1 MINKTELMLTYKPLD
16 DSGHVLYHP
25 PSYKGTIMF
34 SYKEKAFFGKKK
46 ACIKVENGD
55 WSDKF
60 SLDVVGSSGCID
72 CTYRGKVYH
81 VGVHINLTSNSLT
94 KMVLFTPYY
103 VIINN
108 CSFDLEFTEM
118 DKDHLDNTDMKPV
131 LVTSKGCT
139 SYWPPTQGNGKD
151 KKVDPD
157 KKMRVRVVDSPEM
170 SPAFPYSVEFND
182 LLKLKN
188 KYGAI
193 NVEVHVTESSSYVTF
208 NEYRSGMAPL
218 LIINHTSED
227 IDFHERSGMAPL
239 LIINHT
245 SEDIDFHERY
255 NEEERIVLEA
265 GHKVFWAWSLAPGM
279 EDVEMDRNSLVWAK
293 RKVLADVRR
302 DGMGEF
308 FLDDDLHKMCYWT
321 CFLDGI
327 QRILLLTE
335 DDAVFTDVRASGNY
349 ELFDQEISL
358 SMHRIGV
365 SLLDNE
371 KGNELLYMSITSSGI
386 IWESQKS
393 ERKRYKQMS
402 IEDSNDLESAFIMYN
417 NQLTLQGYGSVSPEV
432 KVSPKL
438 LQVNF
443 ETFELLA
450 PQRRRLRRVYNS
462 GLWLQMRSSSVST
475 QLHLKL
481 NRLQVDN
488 QMQDAIYPVVMAP
501 VPLPKTIAANHVLKP
516 FIEVSIVQRLNV
528 NSQVR
533 QYKYYKVLIQEF
545 HVKVELSI
553 VNAMM
558 EFFAAQQTSKEA
570 MLAAF
575 EQDIKKVE
583 TPLLDHVALHT
594 VAEVKNFY
602 DNLHFS
608 PLKIHVSFTAQG
620 SDTSD
625 LPEFLSILM
634 QSIGVTL
641 TDIHDVVFKLS
652 YFERESVF
660 LNQSMLISEAT
671 SHYTGQFLKQ
681 AYVLVLGLDVLGNP
695 YGLVTGLATGVED
708 LFYEP
713 FQGAIQGPGEFAEGL
728 MIGAR
733 SFIGHTVGGAAG
745 AASRITGAMGKGIAA
760 LTFDKEYQRRRRLQT
775 ARQATLHEDLAAS
788 GKGLVLGFVQGVS
801 GVVTK
806 PIEGAKDDG
815 VEGFVK
821 GVGKGMIGL
830 FTRPTAGVIDFA
842 SGSFNAVR
850 RVADTTEETK
860 RSRAPRLMSPDGI
873 TRPYSA
879 LEAEGN
885 AILHEL
891 DKGKY
896 IHTDVYQHHIRIIS
910 KDILL
915 ITNRRLLYLTPNDL
929 FGGVQIEWEHPWTE
943 LAAVPKSTP
952 EGILIKIKTKKK
964 TGIGGLFGS
973 SGTDKLLL
981 IRNEEDKE
989 IVLRKMKECVD
1000 IQT

>member
-1 MINKTELMLTYKPLD
+1 
-16 DSGHVLYHP
+16 
-25 PSYKGTIMF
+25 
-34 SYKEKAFFGKKK
+34 
-46 ACIKVENGD
+46 
-55 WSDKF
+55 
-60 SLDVVGSSGCID
+60 
-72 CTYRGKVYH
+72 
-81 VGVHINLTSNSLT
+81 
-94 KMVLFTPYY
+94 MV
-103 VIINN
+103 
-108 CSFDLEFTEM
+108 C
-118 DKDHLDNTDMKPV
+118 
-131 LVTSKGCT
+131 
-139 SYWPPTQGNGKD
+139 
-151 KKVDPD
+151 
-157 KKMRVRVVDSPEM
+157 
-170 SPAFPYSVEFND
+170 VEFND

-208 NEYRSGMAPL
+208 NEYRP
-218 LIINHTSED
+218 
-227 IDFHERSGMAPL
+227 GMAPL

-641 TDIHDVVFKLS
+641 TDIHDVVFKLQQQNTS
-652 YFERESVF
+652 AHMNDSQETGVVSTSLYSGNSSSQVIDR
-660 LNQSMLISEAT
+660 LNKTVTI
-671 SHYTGQFLKQ
+671 
-681 AYVLVLGLDVLGNP
+681 
-695 YGLVTGLATGVED
+695 GLVGKYTKFEDCYASLTRALEHASYHSNRHLQLKYFDSELLSMDPKTGNMAEYHKTWSDFCKVDGIIV
-708 LFYEP
+708 
-713 FQGAIQGPGEFAEGL
+713 PGGFGKRGLEG
-728 MIGAR
+728 
-733 SFIGHTVGGAAG
+733 
-745 AASRITGAMGKGIAA
+745 KIAA
-760 LTFDKEYQRRRRLQT
+760 C
-775 ARQATLHEDLAAS
+775 
-788 GKGLVLGFVQGVS
+788 
-801 GVVTK
+801 
-806 PIEGAKDDG
+806 I
-815 VEGFVK
+815 
-821 GVGKGMIGL
+821 
-830 FTRPTAGVIDFA
+830 
-842 SGSFNAVR
+842 
-850 RVADTTEETK
+850 
-860 RSRAPRLMSPDGI
+860 
-873 TRPYSA
+873 
-879 LEAEGN
+879 
-885 AILHEL
+885 
-891 DKGKY
+891 
-896 IHTDVYQHHIRIIS
+896 
-910 KDILL
+910 
-915 ITNRRLLYLTPNDL
+915 
-929 FGGVQIEWEHPWTE
+929 
-943 LAAVPKSTP
+943 
-952 EGILIKIKTKKK
+952 
-964 TGIGGLFGS
+964 
-973 SGTDKLLL
+973 
-981 IRNEEDKE
+981 
-989 IVLRKMKECVD
+989 
-1000 IQT
+1000 